1 MLIKMKIIRRYKM
14 PEDKEMVVES
24 TDGLTGGVRMGDVKK
39 VPVEISNVIST
50 WKRGSDILR
59 FLHIVIGTVAIV
71 LTITVASK
79 LVDASHWSFPWITWG
94 AAISTALL
102 TSFNLGEKSNNMRNA
117 WRKLNAAKMNYEFDT
132 TDGTLVKAYE
142 EGEKLIGD
150 VSVKI

>member
-1 MLIKMKIIRRYKM
+1 M

-24 TDGLTGGVRMGDVKK
+24 TEGSNEIEKLPQGEIGEGKK
-39 VPVEISNVIST
+39 IAPEEISKVIHT

-59 FLHIVIGTVAIV
+59 FLHIFIGTVAII

-79 LVDASHWSFPWITWG
+79 LVDASNWLFPWITWG
-94 AAISTALL
+94 SAIFTALL

-117 WRKLNAAKMNYEFDT
+117 WRKLNAAKMDYEFGPT
-132 TDGTLVKAYE
+132 AKPLVTAYE
-142 EGEKLIGD
+142 EGEELIGD